1 MRDDAPSSSTP
12 ALSNGQSQKRRRWFW
27 PTLLVAAVLVTA
39 GITYDITASMNAN
52 DHGCGFNMVYSGTQV
67 CIQWVEISAGAG
79 GTTVPSVTYGCPTL
93 VTPGAPFVCWVN
105 VTNPND
111 QGAQNLTNVSV
122 GNIPETFALLSLSNP
137 LPLTLGPGQVGVEK
151 LTLRA
156 PDRSGVFNLLFDVEV
171 TAAP

>member
-1 MRDDAPSSSTP
+1 MRNDAPSSSISAP
-12 ALSNGQSQKRRRWFW
+12 SNGHGKRGRKWLW
-27 PTLLVAAVLVTA
+27 PTFLVAAVVITA
-39 GITYDITASMNAN
+39 GITYDITASMNAA
-52 DHGCGFNMVYSGTQV
+52 DHGCGFNMVYSGSQV

-79 GTTVPSVTYGCPTL
+79 GAAVPSVTYGCPTL
-93 VTPGAPFVCWVN
+93 VTPGAPFDCWVN
-105 VTNPND
+105 VTNPNV

-171 TAAP
+171 TAAS